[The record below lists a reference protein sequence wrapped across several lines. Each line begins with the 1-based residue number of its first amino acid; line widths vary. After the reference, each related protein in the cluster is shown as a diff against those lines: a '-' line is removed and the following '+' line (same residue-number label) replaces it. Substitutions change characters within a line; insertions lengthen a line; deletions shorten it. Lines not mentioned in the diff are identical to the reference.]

1 MSHEFELIA
10 KHFAPLGSIGEPSR
24 FLVGQGDDCA
34 VVHPDPRP
42 MAFTID
48 TQVSGR
54 HFFDN
59 DSPENIASRG
69 FNAALSDLA
78 AMAATPAFFTLAL
91 SLPDT
96 CDDAWLTIYAQTLS
110 KLAQAWQIP
119 LIGGDTTASPTLVQT
134 FQMHGYLDQAPLTR
148 SGAQIDDWVIVTGTL
163 GDAAAALSLITQGNQ
178 PPPSLYQAFYSP
190 EPQIQIAKAIA
201 PWATACIDIS
211 DGLLADLGHIC
222 ARSGCGAVVFANDVP
237 LSVDFIATI
246 DAAQQLPLALS
257 GGDDYQLCFTLPPQH
272 WEKVSQLPVSRIGK
286 ITNTSGVQAFDAQGR
301 AISLAKSGYQHR

>member
-10 KHFAPLGSIGEPSR
+10 KHFAPLGTIGEPSR

-34 VVHPDPRP
+34 VVRSDPRP
-42 MAFTID
+42 MAFSID

-59 DSPENIASRG
+59 DSPQNIASRG

-91 SLPDT
+91 SLPDQ
-96 CDDAWLTIYAQTLS
+96 CDDAWLTQYAQTLS
-110 KLAQAWQIP
+110 RLAQTWQIP

-148 SGAQIDDWVIVTGTL
+148 SGAKIDDWVVVTGTL
-163 GDAAAALSLITQGNQ
+163 GDAAAALSLIEQGQQ
-178 PPPSLYQAFYSP
+178 PATALYQAFYNP
-190 EPQIQIAKAIA
+190 EPQIHIAKAIA

-222 ARSGCGAVVFANDVP
+222 TSSGCGAAVYAKDVP
-237 LSVDFIATI
+237 LSVDFIAAI
-246 DAAQQLPLALS
+246 AQAQQVPMALT
-257 GGDDYQLCFTLPPQH
+257 GGDDYQLCFTLPQQH
-272 WEKVSQLPVSRIGK
+272 WSQVSHLPVTRVGK
-286 ITNTSGVQAFDAQGR
+286 ITRTGGVQAFDAHDQI
-301 AISLAKSGYQHR
+301 ISLAKSGYQHR